1 MCGKIKMI
9 VGAALLLLSGFVS
22 AATEYK
28 PQPVVILPPSP
39 GLGVSANATGYW
51 RSSLVIGF
59 EFALVSGRYYI
70 NQYALPTCG
79 MVLRI
84 DAAVPRSNPSDSLYG
99 RAQSFDPNGHPILY
113 GTTLNLL
120 KVYRPGLVGT
130 IRVDS
135 YDALSD
141 TLTVTVTSSVTGA
154 PNGTFI
160 MYRDQVAPFIVSM
173 PPC

>member
-1 MCGKIKMI
+1 MCSKIKM
-9 VGAALLLLSGFVS
+9 VLGAALLLLSGLAS
-22 AATEYK
+22 AANEYK
-28 PQPVVILPPSP
+28 PQPVVIIPSSA
-39 GLGVSANATGYW
+39 GISANATGYW
-51 RSSLVIGF
+51 RSAFVIGF

-70 NQYALPTCG
+70 NQYQLPTCG

-84 DAAVPRSNPSDSLYG
+84 DAAVPRINPSDSLYG
-99 RAQSFDPNGHPILY
+99 RAQKFDPNGAPIPY
-113 GTTLNLL
+113 GTTMNLL

-135 YDALSD
+135 YDAASD
-141 TLTVTVTSSVTGA
+141 TLTVTVTSPVTGA
-154 PNGTFI
+154 PNGTFV